1 MAPGSWSVTRWK
13 EGSTAQRTEQ
23 VTLGRSWFGG
33 EVRPCRQGQVSS
45 PVDHRAGDVPHARV
59 ELQGSSGW
67 RWSLGPASRQATLAM
82 DEGPET
88 RKRESRIGARSKCW
102 DHGRLE
108 APGEKGAEE
117 GSSRWGKP
125 GASRRG
131 AGPRGA
137 WGPARL
143 GSGPPGLQV
152 LPARWL
158 RPAGQRQPFSCSDHS
173 IGDRHNQPGVSS
185 P

>member
-1 MAPGSWSVTRWK
+1 M
-13 EGSTAQRTEQ
+13 
-23 VTLGRSWFGG
+23 GRSWFGG
-33 EVRPCRQGQVSS
+33 EVRPCLQDQVSS
-45 PVDHRAGDVPHARV
+45 PVDHRVGDVPHARV

-67 RWSLGPASRQATLAM
+67 RQSLGAASRQATLAM

-88 RKRESRIGARSKCW
+88 RKREGRNGARSKRW

-117 GSSRWGKP
+117 GSGRRGKP

-131 AGPRGA
+131 ASPRGA

-143 GSGPPGLQV
+143 DSGPPGLTPGPPQANRDEWV
-152 LPARWL
+152 SPAVACHSGMLRGLSSLGALP
-158 RPAGQRQPFSCSDHS
+158 PFSRTCHCPPVPAMKIEDPVCL
-173 IGDRHNQPGVSS
+173 N
-185 P
+185 